1 MKLIMETWN
10 RFLKEQTEDSPF
22 EVGDVVED
30 PNEKTKGEILSV
42 AKYYDKE
49 DSYSGKDEYGY
60 IMKIIASEEEELVGT
75 ELEFDPSVLIDYD
88 FTKVG

>member
-30 PNEKTKGEILSV
+30 PNENTKGEILSV
-42 AKYYDKE
+42 TKYDKE

-60 IMKIIASEEEELVGT
+60 IMKIIASPEEELIGT
-75 ELEFDPSVLIDYD
+75 EQEFDPSVLIDYN